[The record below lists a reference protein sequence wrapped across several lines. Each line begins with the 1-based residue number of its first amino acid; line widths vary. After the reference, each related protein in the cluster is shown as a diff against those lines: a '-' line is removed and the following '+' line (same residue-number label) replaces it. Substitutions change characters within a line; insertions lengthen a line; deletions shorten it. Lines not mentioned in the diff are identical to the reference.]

1 MKTGKVNIYIHGYI
15 YIYTHTFVINVKKSK
30 RMINIKFSLV
40 VIFEEE
46 HIEPSKI
53 LKMFC

>member
-1 MKTGKVNIYIHGYI
+1 MDT